1 MSAGTAIGYLG
12 AQLVNPDSAG
22 PGAITADDFVAIMRD
37 IEYRFSLVADVFDN
51 MDQQAN
57 ASVTAATGAA
67 TQIEVIG
74 QDVKDTTER
83 IVQTIIPHSMAW
95 LSGYIVSHFITQLQ
109 QSVKELQSNV
119 SFLMGWRNQ
128 IDAWRNEFVDP
139 NVELWVGFRQFF
151 DGWPQGILFRW
162 KDYFDNPD
170 HFAQWAAAPLIGPLV
185 SYLAA
190 PEHKQTRD
198 NLTDIIAKA
207 WAEESEDILQSVYAF
222 LLADT

>member
-1 MSAGTAIGYLG
+1 MSVGAAISILG
-12 AQLVNPDSAG
+12 GSLVNPDSAG
-22 PGAITADDFVAIMRD
+22 PGAVTVDDLVPVLED
-37 IEYRFSLVADVFDN
+37 ISYRFSIVADVFQA

-57 ASVTAATGAA
+57 ASVTAATEAA

-83 IVQTIIPHSMAW
+83 IVQTIIPHSMSW

-109 QSVKELQSNV
+109 QAVKELQSNV

-207 WAEESEDILQSVYAF
+207 WAEESDDILTAVYAF